1 MTKLRLTPEEL
12 ASGKWV
18 WDEASSTFVNKE
30 ELLGNPL
37 DIVPCDINE
46 DNLKRRQAAYRV
58 VSDPLFM
65 GWQFD
70 KTRQAEMA
78 WRAAVKAIKL
88 KYPLH

>member
-1 MTKLRLTPEEL
+1 MTTRLTPEEL

-18 WDEASSTFVNKE
+18 WDEATSTFINKD
-30 ELLGNPL
+30 ELLGDPAEIL
-37 DIVPCDINE
+37 PSPNE
-46 DNLKRRQAAYRV
+46 DNLKRRQAAYRA

-65 GWQFD
+65 EWQFD

>member
-1 MTKLRLTPEEL
+1 MTKTRLTPEEM

-18 WDEASSTFVNKE
+18 WDEASSTFVNKD
-30 ELLGNPL
+30 ELLGSPYE
-37 DIVPCDINE
+37 IVPLPVNV
-46 DNLKRRQAAYRV
+46 DNLKRRQAAYRA

-65 GWQFD
+65 EWQFD